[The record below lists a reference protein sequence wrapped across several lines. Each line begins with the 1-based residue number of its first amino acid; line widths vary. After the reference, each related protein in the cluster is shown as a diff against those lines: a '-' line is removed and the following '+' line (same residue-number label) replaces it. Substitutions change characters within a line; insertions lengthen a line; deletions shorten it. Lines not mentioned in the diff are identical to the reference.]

1 MALVI
6 LVVAGFRRGYH
17 LEGLITP
24 RHFVRL
30 GFILAT
36 LSATY
41 IYLTFAD
48 LLPGAY
54 VADRGTAAVFTELL
68 VGRLALWFW
77 LFAIVGG
84 LLPLLL
90 VALPWTRNVPG
101 HGRRRPPRGADD
113 VAQTDPHGRR
123 PGHLRHRD
131 RRVRPLPLHLGPG
144 RDHPRRDAA
153 IPLLLMLL
161 FRVVPLLSIDEIE
174 EIAQMQEIDEM
185 EKDLT
190 AHPHGTGDRPHGLAG
205 RRRAGPPCGRRAGVL
220 LLVALLGM
228 LG

>member
-1 MALVI
+1 VALVI

-17 LEGLITP
+17 LQALITP

-30 GFILAT
+30 GLILAT

-48 LLPGAY
+48 LLPGSY

-68 VGRLALWFW
+68 VGRLAIWFW

-101 HGRRRPPRGADD
+101 MVAAALLVVPMMWLKRILMVVGPGTYDTVTGAFGRYHFTWVPVRDHPGRDRGDPAAADAPVPGRPPAVHR
-113 VAQTDPHGRR
+113 
-123 PGHLRHRD
+123 RD
-131 RRVRPLPLHLGPG
+131 RRA
-144 RDHPRRDAA
+144 RRDPA
-153 IPLLLMLL
+153 
-161 FRVVPLLSIDEIE
+161 
-174 EIAQMQEIDEM
+174 
-185 EKDLT
+185 
-190 AHPHGTGDRPHGLAG
+190 DRPAG
-205 RRRAGPPCGRRAGVL
+205 ADPPAGAGPRHPTGRRAR
-220 LLVALLGM
+220 
-228 LG
+228 